1 MCGIV
6 GYVGDKPVIPIL
18 LDGLTRL
25 EYRGY
30 DSAGIA
36 WLSLD
41 KINRVKAEGK
51 IQNLYAKLPEISCA
65 VAHLGIGHTRWAT
78 HGEPD
83 EKNAHPHSDCSG
95 ELVIVHNGIIENY
108 RLLKTMLT
116 NEGHIFKSDTDT
128 EVIAHLIEE
137 NLKIVPDFFSA
148 IIESLKQLKGSFALA
163 AIHAKYP
170 DTLFAARKQSPLVL
184 GLGEGQN
191 FVASDVPAVLP
202 YTKNVVFLDDNEI
215 AVLKSDSFK
224 IFSLEQNKEVIK
236 KTHVINWSSSM
247 AEKGGY
253 KHFMLKEI
261 YEQPSSIINTIRG
274 RVIAAPPNI
283 DLYELSEFQDTI
295 KKISRI
301 VFIACGTSLNA
312 GLVAKYWL
320 GRIAGIPVEVEIASE
335 FKYSPFLGNNETLY
349 MPISQSGETADT
361 LSALRLIKENNGNI
375 ISICNVLG
383 STITRDSHATLYTH
397 AGPEIGVAATKTFTA
412 QLAALYV
419 FSLYAGIL
427 KARLSNEILG
437 KKILDLIRISPL
449 IESKLSDIHEQCIN
463 IADKLYN
470 YRNFLYL
477 GRNICFPIALEGAL
491 KLKEIS
497 YIHAEGYAAGEMKH
511 GPIALIDK
519 DMPVVTLCPP
529 DSVYEKMLSN
539 LEEVRARKGVILA
552 ITQDNIDMP
561 HATHKIS
568 LPNIDDP
575 DLIPF
580 LYTIPLQLLA
590 YEIARIRGCDVDQPR
605 NLAKSVTVE

>member
-6 GYVGDKPVIPIL
+6 GYIGNKPVIPIL

-36 WLSLD
+36 WLDND

-51 IQNLYAKLPEISCA
+51 IQNLYARLPELSGL
-65 VAHLGIGHTRWAT
+65 VSHLGIGHTRWAT

-83 EKNAHPHSDCSG
+83 EKNAHPHSDCSND
-95 ELVIVHNGIIENY
+95 LVLVHNGIIENY
-108 RLLKTMLT
+108 RTLKNMLLSK
-116 NEGHIFKSDTDT
+116 GHIFRSDTDT

-137 NLKIVPDFFSA
+137 NLKTIPDFFSA
-148 IIESLKQLKGSFALA
+148 MKESLNTLHGSFALT
-163 AIHAKYP
+163 AIHRKYP
-170 DTLFAARKQSPLVL
+170 DIVLAARKQSPLVL
-184 GLGEGQN
+184 GLGEGEN

-202 YTKNVVFLDDNEI
+202 YTKNVIFLDDNEI
-215 AVLKSDSFK
+215 AVIKSDSVR
-224 IFSLEQNKEVIK
+224 IFSLNQNEEVIK
-236 KTHVINWSSSM
+236 KTNVITWSSSM

-261 YEQPSSIINTIRG
+261 YEQPSSILNTIRG
-274 RVIAAPPNI
+274 RITADPPQI
-283 DLYELSEFQDTI
+283 DLYELSDFKDII

-320 GRIAGIPVEVEIASE
+320 GRIAGIPVDVEMASE
-335 FKYSPFLGNNETLY
+335 FKYSPFLGNSETLY
-349 MPISQSGETADT
+349 IPISQSGETADT
-361 LSALRLIKENNGNI
+361 LSALRLIKENNGNT

-383 STITRDSHATLYTH
+383 STITRESGATLYTH

-412 QLAALYV
+412 QLTALYL
-419 FSLYAGIL
+419 FSLYTGML
-427 KARLSNEILG
+427 KKHLDNETLN
-437 KKILDLIRISPL
+437 KKIINLMRISPL
-449 IESKLSDIHEQCIN
+449 INAKMPEIHEQCIN
-463 IADKLYN
+463 IADKLYH

-477 GRNICFPIALEGAL
+477 GRNICYPLALEGAL

-519 DMPVVTLCPP
+519 DMPVVMLCPP

-539 LEEVRARKGVILA
+539 LEEVRSRKGVILA
-552 ITQDNIDMP
+552 ITQDRTDMP
-561 HATHKIS
+561 LATYKIS
-568 LPNIDDP
+568 LPEVDDP

-590 YEIARIRGCDVDQPR
+590 YEIAQIRGCDVDQPR

>member
-6 GYVGDKPVIPIL
+6 GYIGNKPVIPIL

-36 WLSLD
+36 WID
-41 KINRVKAEGK
+41 NNQIVRIKAEGK
-51 IQNLYAKLPEISCA
+51 IQNLYSRLPKKTETVSHI
-65 VAHLGIGHTRWAT
+65 GIGHTRWAT
-78 HGEPD
+78 HGEPT
-83 EKNAHPHSDCSG
+83 ENNAHPHCDCHG
-95 ELVIVHNGIIENY
+95 DLVIVHNGIIENY
-108 RLLKTMLT
+108 RNLKEMLIKK
-116 NEGHIFKSDTDT
+116 GHIFSSDTDT

-137 NLKIVPDFFSA
+137 NLKISPDFFLA
-148 IIESLKQLKGSFALA
+148 LKESLISLHGSFALA
-163 AIHAKYP
+163 AIHKKDP
-170 DTLFAARKQSPLVL
+170 ETVFAARKQSPLVL
-184 GLGEGQN
+184 GLGEGEN

-202 YTKNVVFLDDNEI
+202 YTKKVIFLDDNEI
-215 AVLKSDSFK
+215 AVLKADLFK
-224 IFSLEQNKEVIK
+224 IFSLNNNDEVIK

-247 AEKGGY
+247 AEKGGH

-261 YEQPSSIINTIRG
+261 YEQPSSILNTIRG
-274 RVIAAPPNI
+274 RVTAEPPGI
-283 DLYELSEFQDTI
+283 DLYELSEYQDMI

-312 GLVAKYWL
+312 GLVSKYWL
-320 GRIAGIPVEVEIASE
+320 GRIAGVPVDVEMASE
-335 FKYSPFLGNNETLY
+335 FKYSPFLGNSETLY
-349 MPISQSGETADT
+349 IPISQSGETADT
-361 LSALRLIKENNGNI
+361 LSALRLIKENNGNA

-383 STITRDSHATLYTH
+383 STITRESGATLYTH

-412 QLAALYV
+412 QLTALYIL
-419 FSLYAGIL
+419 SLYTGML
-427 KARLSNEILG
+427 KGRLNNDALD
-437 KKILDLIRISPL
+437 KKIINLMRISPL
-449 IESKLSDIHEQCIN
+449 IETRLSEIHEQCIN

-477 GRNICFPIALEGAL
+477 GRNICYPLAMEGAL

-519 DMPVVTLCPP
+519 DMPVVTICPP

-539 LEEVRARKGVILA
+539 LEEVRSRKGVILA
-552 ITQDNIDMP
+552 ITQEGTDI
-561 HATHKIS
+561 HLATYKIS
-568 LPNIDDP
+568 LPKLDDP

-580 LYTIPLQLLA
+580 LYIMPLQLIA
-590 YEIARIRGCDVDQPR
+590 YEIAKIRGCDVDQPR